1 MSLLIDPPTWPA
13 WGSLWS
19 HLVSDVG
26 TDELHEF
33 AQRAGLPA
41 RAFHLD
47 HYDVPAR
54 AYDDLVAAGARPVPS
69 RVLVET
75 LVRTGQRRRRADTPR
90 PRRPGSR
97 LLRPPRLRAGD
108 EVAVV
113 APAGPV
119 PAARLDRGL
128 TVLRSWR
135 LQVHVG
141 ENVLGTHP
149 RLAHLAGTDAE
160 RAADLTRA
168 WCRPEVRAVLAARG
182 GSGAHRLIEL
192 LDWDRMIAAGPRI
205 LVGFSDISA
214 LHEAVAAQL
223 GVVSVHGPV
232 VASLG
237 EAPDVTVSSL
247 RDLLFDA
254 DRALLAGTPLLARA
268 ADGPAEGVLLGGNL
282 AVLAA
287 SLGSASSRPAAG
299 GIVVLEDVAEPAYK
313 VDRLLTSLLR
323 AGWFDGVR
331 GIALGVF
338 HGSDDPAQMTAV
350 LTERLAPLDVPVL
363 SGLPVGHVP
372 DNRSLPFG
380 VRARIDAGAGTL
392 QVLDRPLR

>member
-13 WGSLWS
+13 RGSLWS
-19 HLVSDVG
+19 HLVSDAG
-26 TDELHEF
+26 TDELHDF

-54 AYDDLVAAGARPVPS
+54 AYDELVAAGARPVSS
-69 RVLVET
+69 RVLVEM
-75 LVRTGQRRRRADTPR
+75 LARTGQRRRKADTLR
-90 PRRPGSR
+90 PRRPGNR

-108 EVAVV
+108 PVAVV

-128 TVLRSWR
+128 AVLRSWG
-135 LQVHVG
+135 LDVHVG
-141 ENVLGTHP
+141 EHVLDTHL
-149 RLAHLAGTDAE
+149 RLAHLAGTDAA
-160 RAADLTRA
+160 RADDLVRA
-168 WCRPEVRAVLAARG
+168 WCRPDIRAVFAARG
-182 GSGAHRLIEL
+182 GCGAHRLIDQ

-205 LVGFSDISA
+205 LVGFSDITA
-214 LHEAVAAQL
+214 LHEAVATRL

-237 EAPDVTVSSL
+237 EAPHVTVSAV

-254 DRALLAGTPLLARA
+254 DRAVLAGTPLLADA
-268 ADGPAEGVLLGGNL
+268 ARGSAEGVLLGGNL

-299 GIVVLEDVAEPAYK
+299 GIAVLEDVAEPAYK
-313 VDRLLTSLLR
+313 VDRLLTSLRR
-323 AGWFDGVR
+323 AGWFDDVR
-331 GIALGVF
+331 GIALGEF
-338 HGSDDPAQMTAV
+338 HDSDDPAQVNAV
-350 LTERLAPLDVPVL
+350 LVERLTPLDVPVL
-363 SGLPVGHVP
+363 TGLPIGHVP
-372 DNRSLPFG
+372 DNRPLPLG
-380 VRARIDAGAGTL
+380 VRARIDVDAGKL
-392 QVLDRPLR
+392 EVLDRPLR